1 MSLVIKNLKSS
12 YTRDVPIWFMRQA
25 GRYMKEYHQVKHKF
39 KVFLDMCKN
48 VDAVVDITM
57 QPIHKFDLDAA
68 IIFSDILIVLECL
81 NLKVDF
87 VPNIG
92 PVVDNKD
99 LSKKI
104 NNLTFDNELNELLP
118 VYQSITKVK
127 TELIK
132 KDIPLI
138 GFSGAPW
145 TLATYILEGKVSKDH
160 HNIRKYASENPSS
173 MEKLI
178 KVLTELIFEHL
189 CNQIESGVDV
199 IQIFESHSNSMD
211 YYLAKKY
218 MIDNTSLLTSRL
230 KNRYPEIP
238 IIFFSKSNNF
248 VQEKSFFSNV
258 DGISFGSNFRMKD
271 YEDLIPNKICYQGN
285 LDPIKLMVGGK
296 EMKNTVDLILKDMK
310 DKKFIF
316 NLGHGI
322 LPGTPIENVK
332 DVIEQVRQFKR

>member
-1 MSLVIKNLKSS
+1 MSLIIENLRNTYTKNI
-12 YTRDVPIWFMRQA
+12 PIWFMRQA
-25 GRYMKEYHQVKHKF
+25 GRYMKEYHEVKHRF

-48 VDAVVDITM
+48 VDAVVEITM
-57 QPIHKFDLDAA
+57 QPINKFELDAA

-81 NLKVDF
+81 NFKVDF

-92 PVVDNKD
+92 PIVDNKD

-104 NNLTFDNELNELLP
+104 NNLRFDKELNELLP
-118 VYQSITKVK
+118 VYQSITEVK
-127 TELIK
+127 KELIK
-132 KDIPLI
+132 KGIPLI

-160 HNIRKYASENPSS
+160 HNIRKYASEYPRN
-173 MEKLI
+173 MDKLI
-178 KVLTELIFEHL
+178 TVLTELIFEHL

-218 MIDNTSLLTSRL
+218 MIDNISLITSRL
-230 KNRYPEIP
+230 KNRYPDIP

-248 VQEKSFFSNV
+248 LQEKKFFSNV
-258 DGISFGSNFRMKD
+258 DGISFSSNFRMKD
-271 YEDLIPNKICYQGN
+271 YENLIPNNICYQGN

-296 EMKNTVDLILKDMK
+296 EMKNTVDLILRDMTH
-310 DKKFIF
+310 KKFIF

-332 DVIEQVRQFKR
+332 NVIEQVRQFKR